1 MTRNASI
8 PMQLMVASDSLSAHL
23 HIMGDIS
30 NGSNSWF
37 GKKESDTD
45 SVDVAKALA
54 DLPDSVREVTVHI
67 NSMGGQVA
75 QGVAIYNALKAHRAH
90 VTTICEGF
98 ACSIASVI
106 FMAGDERIMR
116 NASLMMIH
124 EAWMAAG
131 GNARDLRKAA
141 EDLETITEL
150 SKRAYMERA
159 NDSLTR
165 EMLDQ
170 MMADETW
177 LLPEQAVEYGLAT
190 KVDAAD
196 DEGDAPEQSAMRSL
210 MHLASGAA
218 ARTVEPM
225 SEILE
230 YDPAPIAEAIAEQVA
245 KLMIQAAP
253 NGSAPGAGD
262 DNDQKTFMQR
272 GALLFA

>member
-1 MTRNASI
+1 MPRSASI

-159 NDSLTR
+159 NGSLTR

-210 MHLASGAA
+210 MQLASGTAG
-218 ARTVEPM
+218 RNVEPTQ
-225 SEILE
+225 ELLE
-230 YDPAPIAEAIAEQVA
+230 FDPAPIAEEIAERVA
-245 KLMIQAAP
+245 KLMLQATTSEP
-253 NGSAPGAGD
+253 KPGDGEGR
-262 DNDQKTFMQR
+262 DQKTFMQR